1 MTDKKPL
8 TLKKKIIRSSIVIAI
23 IVAVLVLMYY
33 ILVWTGVWEYINSV
47 EKIRQLILSAGF
59 WGRFAFVSIQ
69 FLQVTFVPIPSTIS
83 TLAGV
88 LIYGPL
94 EAALLSFAGIMLG
107 SVVAFA
113 LGKTFGRKLVIFM
126 VGEESCN
133 KWEKFLSNG
142 KYSFFI
148 MMVLPMFPDDVLC
161 LVAGLTD
168 MSWAFFVIT
177 NLIARPIGI
186 FTTCYIGSGEI
197 IPYHGWGL
205 VAWAFIIIIVAV
217 LIFLSFKYRDQIENF
232 LQKTFKTKK
241 KTATKNCEEKDAII
255 LKKVDENE
263 QVNKE
268 QFDKKEI
275 KIEDVKV
282 ENLEEK
288 TKKKS
293 QNKSDKKT
301 ENSQKNCK
309 KSTKNSKN
317 TTKKE

>member
-33 ILVWTGVWEYINSV
+33 IFVWTGAWEYINSV

-217 LIFLSFKYRDQIENF
+217 LIFLSFKYREQIENF

-241 KTATKNCEEKDAII
+241 KTETKSCEEKDVII
-255 LKKVDENE
+255 LEKVDENE
-263 QVNKE
+263 Q
-268 QFDKKEI
+268 FGKKEI
-275 KIEDVKV
+275 QIEDVED
-282 ENLEEK
+282 ENLEAK

-301 ENSQKNCK
+301 EISQKNRK